1 MKQTIIFAV
10 AMLVGIMVGGHIAGH
25 IFFGALLLGG
35 LIALTENIKFIKDLV
50 YFGNNVIDIALW
62 ILSAL
67 AIVSFGVTIAAAL
80 AVASLGYTMVY
91 APYVRKQI
99 QEHKKNH
106 RQTPINKRKL

>member
-1 MKQTIIFAV
+1 MKQTIIFGA

>member
-1 MKQTIIFAV
+1 MRQTIIFGV

-99 QEHKKNH
+99 QDHKKNH

>member
-1 MKQTIIFAV
+1 MKQTIIFGA
-10 AMLVGIMVGGHIAGH
+10 AMLAGIMVGGHIAGH

-35 LIALTENIKFIKDLV
+35 LIALTENIKLIKDLV

-106 RQTPINKRKL
+106 RKTRPDKRTL